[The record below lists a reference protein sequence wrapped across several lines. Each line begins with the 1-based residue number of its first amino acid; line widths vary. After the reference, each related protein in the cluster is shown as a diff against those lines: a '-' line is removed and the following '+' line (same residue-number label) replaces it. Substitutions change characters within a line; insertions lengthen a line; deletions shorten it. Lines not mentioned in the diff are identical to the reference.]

1 MPEKLTLNDGTVLE
15 GASALASGDLF
26 VYVPESDIR
35 TVFGLLIEPENTE
48 EIVYTR
54 NNGEKVDFRGYV
66 RLTAVRDEG
75 AGLITAVL
83 KRREVEADGI

>member
-26 VYVPESDIR
+26 VYVPGSDIR

-54 NNGEKVDFRGYV
+54 NNGEEVAFIGYTK
-66 RLTAVRDEG
+66 LTAVRDEG
-75 AGLITAVL
+75 SGLITAVL
-83 KRREVEADGI
+83 RREVN